1 MSELAVALAKVQA
14 SLPKIAKNEK
24 ADTGKYVYTY
34 ASLADI
40 SEQVLPLLAKHGLSF
55 ACMPT
60 LSEGGSF
67 VLRYRL
73 MHAEGE
79 ALEGEYPL
87 PVQGGP
93 QAQGSAITYARRY
106 TLTALVGVAPED
118 DDGQAA
124 QQAAVPAKK
133 TAKKTSAKKVVADPA
148 DTHETLLSR
157 VDDLIFQL
165 KQHGVEHDPSKIAEY
180 ALQGTSEAQATIR
193 RLTGM
198 LPA

>member
-1 MSELAVALAKVQA
+1 MSELATALSKVQA
-14 SLPKIAKNEK
+14 NLPQIVKAET
-24 ADTGKYVYTY
+24 ADTGKYTYSY

-73 MHAEGE
+73 MHVEGE

-106 TLTALVGVAPED
+106 VLTALVGVAPED

-124 QQAAVPAKK
+124 QQAATKK
-133 TAKKTSAKKVVADPA
+133 PAKKTSAKKIVADPA

-165 KQHGVEHDPSKIAEY
+165 KQHGVEHDPAKIAEY